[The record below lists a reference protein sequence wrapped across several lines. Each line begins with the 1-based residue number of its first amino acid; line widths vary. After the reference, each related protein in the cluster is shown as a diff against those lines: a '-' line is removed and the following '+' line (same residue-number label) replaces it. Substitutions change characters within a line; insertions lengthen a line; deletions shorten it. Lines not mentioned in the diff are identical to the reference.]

1 MENNYSEKDIT
12 GMKFNKLTALKRVY
26 DGRKGVRYLFRCDC
40 GNEKVI
46 LKHAV
51 VNGKTRSCG
60 CISRE
65 KTSERSHKDLTGKRF
80 GKLIALNVSK
90 TENGKTYWKCKCD
103 CGNYSEV
110 LTNRLISGHT
120 KSCGCLV
127 KENAAK
133 ANITHGKSKTRIYR
147 IYNGMKQRCYNE
159 SAPSY
164 VNYGS
169 RGIKICD
176 EWLKDFTSF
185 YNWALENG
193 YSEELSID
201 RIDNNGNYE
210 PSNCRWTTQKV
221 QANNRRTS
229 HYIDVNGE
237 KITLAAFLKR
247 YDIKSRAFVTR
258 RLIKGYDYKKIL
270 EDYKRSREGK

>member
-40 GNEKVI
+40 GN
-46 LKHAV
+46 
-51 VNGKTRSCG
+51 
-60 CISRE
+60 
-65 KTSERSHKDLTGKRF
+65 
-80 GKLIALNVSK
+80 
-90 TENGKTYWKCKCD
+90 
-103 CGNYSEV
+103 YSEV

-127 KENAAK
+127 KEKAAK
-133 ANITHGKSKTRIYR
+133 ASTTHGKSKTRIYR